1 MRSMA
6 LRLYQR
12 WKERRVRARDR
23 YAEMPEEQRE
33 AIDRF
38 EHRPKFGMPGGTIAP
53 RDTRRR

>member
-1 MRSMA
+1 MA

-12 WKERRVRARDR
+12 WKERRARARDR